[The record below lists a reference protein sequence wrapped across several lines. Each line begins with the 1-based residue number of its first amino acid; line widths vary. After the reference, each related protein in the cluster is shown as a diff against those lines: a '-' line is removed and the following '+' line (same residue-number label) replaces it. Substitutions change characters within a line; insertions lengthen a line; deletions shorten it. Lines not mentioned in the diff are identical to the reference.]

1 MQEQMKQRLLTI
13 FDTLFAAFGP
23 RHWWPGDSPL
33 EIMVGAVLTQNTA
46 WRNVEKAI
54 ANMKSEGIL
63 SFDALTAIDEA
74 ALAAI
79 IRPAG
84 FYRLKAHRLKSLIAY
99 FHRRY
104 GSRLENTADVPTK
117 VLRAELLDVNGIGP
131 ETADSILL
139 YALDRPVFVVDAY
152 TKRLLRNHRLYE
164 GDDGYH
170 NVQVFFTENLPEETA
185 LFNEFHAL
193 IVRLCQEHCRK
204 RPLCDACPLRDE
216 PPGLPATTRGR

>member
-1 MQEQMKQRLLTI
+1 MKKRLLTI
-13 FDTLFAAFGP
+13 FDTLLAAFGP

-54 ANMKSEGIL
+54 ANMKAEGIL
-63 SFDALTAIDEA
+63 TFEALTGIDEA
-74 ALAAI
+74 RLAEI

-84 FYRLKAHRLKSLIAY
+84 FYRLKSRRLKGLIAY

-104 GSRLENTADVPTK
+104 GNSLENTAGVPTRT
-117 VLRAELLDVNGIGP
+117 LRAELLDVNGIGP

-170 NVQVFFTENLPEETA
+170 DVQAFFTENLPEDTY

-204 RPLCDACPLRDE
+204 KPLCDNCPLRNDSLSY
-216 PPGLPATTRGR
+216 PVR